1 MKTAFFGEDANWGR
15 ILAAMGYAGVD
26 FNVEGVSLALESA
39 AGSIH
44 LFKQGTPLK
53 FNEIK
58 AKHILEEAE
67 IKIVVKMSEGSET
80 VTAWGCDLSY
90 DYVKINGEYRS

>member
-1 MKTAFFGEDANWGR
+1 MQ
-15 ILAAMGYAGVD
+15 LGV
-26 FNVEGVSLALESA
+26 V
-39 AGSIH
+39 
-44 LFKQGTPLK
+44 
-53 FNEIK
+53 NEEISY
-58 AKHILEEAE
+58 E